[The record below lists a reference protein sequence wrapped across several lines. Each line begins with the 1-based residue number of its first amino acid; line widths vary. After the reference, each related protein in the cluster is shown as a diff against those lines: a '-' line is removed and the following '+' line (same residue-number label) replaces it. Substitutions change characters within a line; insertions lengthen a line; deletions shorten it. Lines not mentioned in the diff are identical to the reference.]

1 MGVIRRIE
9 IVMPVHEYLREIVLA
24 EKARK
29 KKRLRCLQARPVES
43 LLPSP
48 TTWISV
54 EDLLRKEG
62 QDGGTLALR
71 LEDDKAD
78 ERPFC
83 LSSFRVLSVLS
94 SANRPLLLQCRDA
107 DGEEKALI
115 FKTDDNMDNDR
126 LCQDI
131 ARWLDAEIFR
141 AAPQLQAAVHTYDI
155 YNERFIDPQAD
166 EKDNEVPTAFIQVVE
181 GAVDLE
187 SHEQWHCRELPD
199 TPSVER

>member
-131 ARWLDAEIFR
+131 ARWLDAETIVRGAKGQGPNRWCAPITSPPEPFGT
-141 AAPQLQAAVHTYDI
+141 AAETRCGVRKSEH
-155 YNERFIDPQAD
+155 
-166 EKDNEVPTAFIQVVE
+166 PT
-181 GAVDLE
+181 
-187 SHEQWHCRELPD
+187 
-199 TPSVER
+199 